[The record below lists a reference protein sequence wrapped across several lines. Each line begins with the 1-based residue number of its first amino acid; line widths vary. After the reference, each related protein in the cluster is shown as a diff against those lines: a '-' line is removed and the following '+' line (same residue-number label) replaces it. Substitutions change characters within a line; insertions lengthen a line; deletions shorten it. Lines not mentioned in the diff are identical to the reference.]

1 MAEEYTVSEEELIL
15 DQMLVA
21 FGAGVGFMRV
31 SRQTVGAFRKTHE
44 GIAREIISEGAWAE
58 DGVHLLEHVRAVGR
72 LAANLA
78 VNRGDVGVTEG
89 DLNGAFD
96 NVSRTSR
103 TRWCRSSELAQ

>member
-1 MAEEYTVSEEELIL
+1 MAEEYPDSEAELIL
-15 DQMLVA
+15 GQMLVA

-31 SRQTVGAFRKTHE
+31 SRQTVAAFRKGH
-44 GIAREIISEGAWAE
+44 GKIARDIISKGAWEE

-89 DLNGAFD
+89 DLNDALGNA
-96 NVSRTSR
+96 SRTSR
-103 TRWCRSSELAQ
+103 TRWCR